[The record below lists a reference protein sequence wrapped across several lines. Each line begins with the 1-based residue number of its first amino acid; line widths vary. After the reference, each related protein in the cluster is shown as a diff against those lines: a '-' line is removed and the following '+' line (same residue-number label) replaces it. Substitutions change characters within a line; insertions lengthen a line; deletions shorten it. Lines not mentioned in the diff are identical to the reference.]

1 MEYTYTILDFN
12 NSISLELQKQLEQ
25 YKDFYCT
32 SISNNSIDALDA
44 ILQHKPDIV
53 FIYLNEEATS
63 YFHMA
68 SELHLYLEALPLI
81 IGVSNTKEHAYSAIK
96 NNFFDYMVNPFN
108 EFEVR
113 KSIFRI
119 KKNVSKISVSKT
131 ICLKSY
137 QDYSYI
143 NTSEILFLRAD
154 NNATDFILKDGST
167 ISAFKTLKTFE
178 CGLPNNFIRIHQ
190 SYILNC
196 NYVAKISFGK
206 GICVLNCNQTKVP
219 FSKSY
224 RDNVNKIKNKLT
236 NNVIINLN

>member
-1 MEYTYTILDFN
+1 MEYIYTILDFN

-25 YKDFYCT
+25 YKDFYCVN
-32 SISNNSIDALDA
+32 SSKSSIDALNA

-53 FIYLNEEATS
+53 FIYLNEKATDC
-63 YFHMA
+63 FHMV
-68 SELHLYLEALPLI
+68 SDLHQYLEDIPLI
-81 IGVSNTKEHAYSAIK
+81 IGVSKTKEYTYTAIK
-96 NNFFDYMVNPFN
+96 NSFFDYIMMPFN

-119 KKNVSKISVSKT
+119 KKNTPKESPSKT

-143 NTSEILFLRAD
+143 NTNEILFLRAD
-154 NNATDFILKDGST
+154 NNATDFILKDGT
-167 ISAFKTLKTFE
+167 IISAFKTLKTFE
-178 CGLPNNFIRIHQ
+178 YGLPKNFIRIHQ

-196 NYVAKISFGK
+196 NFVSKISFGK
-206 GICVLNCNQTKVP
+206 GICVLNCDDMKVP

-224 RDNVNKIKNKLT
+224 KKNVETIKNKLT
-236 NNVIINLN
+236 DNVVFTLN